1 MSYVV
6 GVASQENH
14 EENSNDRLD
23 LTRSIDPTSTDM
35 RLPRETFLKAAISLK
50 NQVVEVTWKRDGI
63 TDTGIDPT
71 VYTGLLGTA
80 LACLRSYE
88 VTGNEQDLL
97 LCSEIVDTCSVS
109 ARAYSRHITFL
120 CGRGGLYAIGAVAAN
135 YKGDRRGR
143 DFLVNLFLELTLV
156 GGDAYESWTSILA
169 SVAQSDT
176 VGLFVE
182 LLARTLALMLEPRS
196 TVAQER
202 ALPVGPEE
210 GGFGMSYE
218 LMYGRAGFLWAAL
231 FINKHLGEGTLPSDL
246 LMPIVDAVLA
256 GGRAGASDNAAC
268 PLMYRWHG
276 TRYWGAANGLAGI
289 LQVLLHFPLSIDD
302 VEDVKA
308 TLRYMM
314 SNRFPHSGNYPSS
327 EGNPRD
333 KLMQWSHGAAG
344 MTITLC
350 KASEMYPNDREFRNA
365 AIEAGEV
372 VWKSGLVKKVG
383 LADGVAGN
391 AYAFLSL
398 YRLTG
403 ESLYEERANA
413 FASFLYHNASE
424 LVTIGLA
431 DGANHAFSLF
441 QGLAGTACLW
451 FDLLKPESS
460 RFPGYE
466 L

>member
-23 LTRSIDPTSTDM
+23 LTRRIDPTSTDM

-109 ARAYSRHITFL
+109 ARASSRHITFL

-143 DFLVNLFLELTLV
+143 DFFVNLFLE
-156 GGDAYESWTSILA
+156 
-169 SVAQSDT
+169 
-176 VGLFVE
+176 
-182 LLARTLALMLEPRS
+182 
-196 TVAQER
+196 VAQER

-333 KLMQWSHGAAG
+333 KLVQWSHGAAG

-350 KASEMYPNDREFRNA
+350 KASEMFPNDREFRNA

-403 ESLYEERANA
+403 ESLYEERAYA

-431 DGANHAFSLF
+431 DGANHSFSLF

>member
-1 MSYVV
+1 
-6 GVASQENH
+6 
-14 EENSNDRLD
+14 
-23 LTRSIDPTSTDM
+23 
-35 RLPRETFLKAAISLK
+35 
-50 NQVVEVTWKRDGI
+50 
-63 TDTGIDPT
+63 
-71 VYTGLLGTA
+71 
-80 LACLRSYE
+80 
-88 VTGNEQDLL
+88 
-97 LCSEIVDTCSVS
+97 
-109 ARAYSRHITFL
+109 
-120 CGRGGLYAIGAVAAN
+120 
-135 YKGDRRGR
+135 
-143 DFLVNLFLELTLV
+143 
-156 GGDAYESWTSILA
+156 
-169 SVAQSDT
+169 
-176 VGLFVE
+176 
-182 LLARTLALMLEPRS
+182 
-196 TVAQER
+196 
-202 ALPVGPEE
+202 
-210 GGFGMSYE
+210 MSYE

-333 KLMQWSHGAAG
+333 KLVQWSHGAAG

-403 ESLYEERANA
+403 ESLYEERAYA

-431 DGANHAFSLF
+431 DGANHSFSLF

>member
-14 EENSNDRLD
+14 EENNNERLD
-23 LTRSIDPTSTDM
+23 LTHCIDPTSADM
-35 RLPRETFLKAAISLK
+35 LLTHETLLRAAISLK
-50 NQVVEVTWKRDGI
+50 NQVVEVTWERDGK
-63 TDTGIDPT
+63 TGTGIDPT

-80 LACLRSYE
+80 ITCLRSYE
-88 VTGNEQDLL
+88 VTGDEQDLL

-109 ARAYSRHITFL
+109 PRTSSRHITFL
-120 CGRGGLYAIGAVAAN
+120 CGRGGLYALGAVAAS
-135 YKGDRRGR
+135 YKGDRRRR
-143 DFLVNLFLELTLV
+143 DFFLNLFLE
-156 GGDAYESWTSILA
+156 
-169 SVAQSDT
+169 
-176 VGLFVE
+176 
-182 LLARTLALMLEPRS
+182 
-196 TVAQER
+196 VAQER

-231 FINKHLGEGTLPSDL
+231 FINKHLGEGTLPCDL
-246 LMPIVDAVLA
+246 LMPVVDAVLA

-289 LQVLLHFPLSIDD
+289 LQVLLHFPLSIED

-333 KLMQWSHGAAG
+333 KLVQWSHGATG
-344 MTITLC
+344 MAITLC
-350 KASEMYPNDREFRNA
+350 KASEMFPNDREFRNA

-383 LADGVAGN
+383 LADGAAGN

-403 ESLYEERANA
+403 ESIYEERANA

-424 LVTIGLA
+424 LVTIGDA
-431 DGANHAFSLF
+431 RGANHAYSLF